1 MRVLFPHTARSAP
14 RRAAVLVALFVAACC
29 ALTAFAVRAP
39 GETLQGKLRER
50 HAELGRVQARQGD
63 VETQIDSY
71 NAQIDT
77 LLGEVASLQTQR
89 AALQSRLVLKQQALE
104 EASAA
109 LDRQRRRLEA
119 AREQLRRSL
128 VVLRQRLV
136 AIYKAGSPDTLSIV
150 LDSDTW
156 SGLVSQTEYLQR
168 LEDYDNAVIGRV
180 RSLRDEARGA
190 VSRLRGLRDRIRA
203 ARDAIAAQESELA
216 DTEAS
221 LQAQRSELAAAQSA
235 RQQLLDS
242 LAGREEELQG
252 SISSLNQQLQA
263 QSAPEPSSG
272 SAAPAAPPV
281 PGSAAELLPDGQAAP
296 PADAPPAVQAVIEA
310 ANQIA
315 DTPYIWGGGHGSFDS
330 PGYDC
335 SGSVS
340 YALHGGGFLDSP
352 LDSTGLEF
360 WGEPGAGSWITVY
373 ANAGHAWAVIAGL
386 RWDTSGGAGP
396 RWHTDMASTAGFVAR
411 HPSGY

>member
-1 MRVLFPHTARSAP
+1 MRVLFPDIAQAPP
-14 RRAAVLVALFVAACC
+14 RRAALLAALLVAACC
-29 ALTAFAVRAP
+29 VLTAFAVRAP
-39 GETLQGKLRER
+39 GETLQGKLQER
-50 HAELGRVQARQGD
+50 HAELGRVQDRQGD
-63 VETQIDSY
+63 VEAQIESFNSQID
-71 NAQIDT
+71 A
-77 LLGEVASLQTQR
+77 LLGQVASLQSQR
-89 AALQSRLVLKQQALE
+89 AALQSRLVLKQQELK

-109 LDRQRRRLEA
+109 LARQRDRLKA
-119 AREQLRRSL
+119 LRGHLRRSL
-128 VVLRQRLV
+128 GVLRERLV
-136 AIYKAGSPDTLSIV
+136 AIYMAGSPDTINVV
-150 LDSDTW
+150 LGSDTW
-156 SGLVSQTEYLQR
+156 SGLVSQTEYLEQVQ
-168 LEDYDNAVIGRV
+168 DYDDAVIGRV
-180 RSLRDEARGA
+180 KSLRDEARNA

-216 DTEAS
+216 STEAS
-221 LQAQRSELAAAQSA
+221 LQAQRSELAAAQGA

-242 LAGREEELQG
+242 LAGQEDALQG
-252 SISSLNQQLQA
+252 SISSLNEQLQA
-263 QSAPEPSSG
+263 QAAPEPSTSG
-272 SAAPAAPPV
+272 VAPAPQPV
-281 PGSAAELLPDGQAAP
+281 PGSAAQLLPDGTAAP
-296 PADAPPAVQAVIEA
+296 PADAPAAVQAVIEA

-340 YALHGGGFLDSP
+340 FALHGGGFLDSP

-360 WGEPGAGSWITVY
+360 WGEPGSGSWITVY

>member
-1 MRVLFPHTARSAP
+1 MRVLSPETAQAAP
-14 RRAAVLVALFVAACC
+14 RRAAILVALLVAACC
-29 ALTAFAVRAP
+29 ALAALTVRAP
-39 GETLQGKLRER
+39 AETLQGKLQER
-50 HAELGRVQARQGD
+50 HAELGQVQERQGD
-63 VETQIDSY
+63 LAAQINSYNTQID
-71 NAQIDT
+71 A
-77 LLGEVASLQTQR
+77 LLGQVASLQTQR
-89 AALQSRLVLKQQALE
+89 AALQSRLALKQQALE

-109 LDRQRRRLEA
+109 LARQRDRLEA
-119 AREQLRRSL
+119 ARAHLRRSL
-128 VVLRQRLV
+128 VVLRRRLV

-150 LDSDTW
+150 LGSDSW
-156 SGLVSQTEYLQR
+156 SGLVSQSEYLQQV
-168 LEDYDNAVIGRV
+168 EDYDDAVIGRV
-180 RSLRDEARGA
+180 RGLRDEARDA
-190 VSRLRGLRDRIRA
+190 VARLRGLRDRIRA

-216 DTEAS
+216 STEAS
-221 LQAQRSELAAAQSA
+221 LQAQRAELAAAEGA

-252 SISSLNQQLQA
+252 SISSLNEQLQA
-263 QSAPEPSSG
+263 QTAPDPSTG
-272 SAAPAAPPV
+272 TVAPAPPPV
-281 PGSAAELLPDGQAAP
+281 PGSAAQLLPDGQAAP
-296 PADAPPAVQAVIEA
+296 PADAPAAVQAVIEA

-330 PGYDC
+330 SGYDC

-373 ANAGHAWAVIAGL
+373 ANSGHAWAVIAGL

>member
-1 MRVLFPHTARSAP
+1 
-14 RRAAVLVALFVAACC
+14 VAACC

-50 HAELGRVQARQGD
+50 HAQLGQVHDRQGD
-63 VETQIDSY
+63 VEAQIDSY
-71 NAQIDT
+71 NSQIDA
-77 LLGEVASLQTQR
+77 LLGQVASLQSQR
-89 AALQSRLVLKQQALE
+89 AALQSKLALKQQELE

-109 LDRQRRRLEA
+109 LARQRQRLEA
-119 AREQLRRSL
+119 ARKHLRRSL
-128 VVLRQRLV
+128 GVLRERLV
-136 AIYKAGSPDTLSIV
+136 AIYMAGPPDTLSIV
-150 LDSDTW
+150 LGSDTW
-156 SGLVSQTEYLQR
+156 SGLVSQTEYLQQV
-168 LEDYDNAVIGRV
+168 EDYDDAVIGRV
-180 RSLRDEARGA
+180 RSLRDEARDA
-190 VSRLRGLRDRIRA
+190 VTRLRGLRDRIRA

-216 DTEAS
+216 STEAT

-235 RQQLLDS
+235 RQQLVDS
-242 LAGREEELQG
+242 LAGRAEALQG
-252 SISSLNQQLQA
+252 SISSLNEQIQQA
-263 QSAPEPSSG
+263 QATADPSSG
-272 SAAPAAPPV
+272 SSAPAPPPV
-281 PGSAAELLPDGQAAP
+281 PGSGAELLPDGTAAP
-296 PADAPPAVQAVIEA
+296 PADAPAAVQAVIQA

-340 YALHGGGFLDSP
+340 FALHGGGLLDSP

-373 ANAGHAWAVIAGL
+373 ANSGHAWAVIAGL